1 MRSHKPIH
9 ASAWNM
15 QSLKA
20 FSPPGGIGDMVMHH
34 QKSVMWIRRTP
45 GALSQVM
52 NLSMMS
58 TQAFCQQGQHIQTP
72 KSPSSWLHRTPCGY
86 QMT

>member
-1 MRSHKPIH
+1 MRSHKSIH

-20 FSPPGGIGDMVMHH
+20 LLPLEGTRDMVMHH
-34 QKSVMWIRRTP
+34 QKSVMWMRRTP

-52 NLSMMS
+52 NLSIMN
-58 TQAFCQQGQHIQTP
+58 TQAFSQQGQHIHTP
-72 KSPSSWLHRTPCGY
+72 RSPSS
-86 QMT
+86 